1 MEASASN
8 RAPLGPEALERRLE
22 SVRKALSERG
32 LRNTRQREVLTEIFF
47 GSTGHLSLDE
57 LLALARDRDEGIGY
71 ATVYRTLKLLTE
83 LGLAH
88 ERQFS
93 DGHTRYEPADDDHH
107 DHLICTRCGT
117 IVEFEEPA
125 IEALQEAVAAR
136 HGYLLRSHRME
147 LYGLCPSCR
156 AASASAEPTPGDDP
170 NTPPA

>member
-8 RAPLGPEALERRLE
+8 RAPLGREALERRME
-22 SVRKALSERG
+22 TVRKALSERG

-57 LLALARDRDEGIGY
+57 LLALARERDEGIGY
-71 ATVYRTLKLLTE
+71 ATVYRTLKLLTD

-93 DGHTRYEPADDDHH
+93 DGHTRYEPADDEHH
-107 DHLICTRCGT
+107 DHLICTRCGA

-147 LYGLCPSCR
+147 LYGLCPRCH
-156 AASASAEPTPGDDP
+156 AASPSPDDP
-170 NTPPA
+170 DAPPA